1 MKNEMQIKKN
11 KINATVLTFAKELG
25 LDMDEL
31 PEYPDLNEFSVEDLL
46 NRGELEVNMFMA
58 RLNEP
63 ERPSKDEIEK
73 RIKRLAAILKEVE
86 GRDKPKTRAEMAA
99 NKVH

>member
-46 NRGELEVNMFMA
+46 NRGEVEVSMFMA
-58 RLNEP
+58 KLNEP
-63 ERPSKDEIEK
+63 ERPEK
-73 RIKRLAAILKEVE
+73 EDMAKRVKRLAAILKAVE
-86 GRDKPKTRAEMAA
+86 GKDKPKTRAEIAA
-99 NKVH
+99 DKAH